1 MQGHF
6 LTDIVIILALATGV
20 LLLCSRFR
28 IPTVVGL
35 LLTGIVAG
43 PQSAALVGAAAEV
56 KALAEIGVIL
66 LLFAIGI
73 EFSFKQLLSIGRA
86 ALLGGALQ
94 VASSIAAAF
103 CIARPWG
110 VPAGR
115 SVFFG
120 FLLALSSTAI
130 VLKLLQQKGNIDTPE
145 GKTALAVLIFQDIA
159 VVPMMLVLPL
169 LAGKGGLLTAGA
181 WSTLLLKG
189 VAIIAIVFV
198 GAKWLV
204 PSLLYLAAGTRS
216 RELFLL
222 TVVGLCLGV
231 SWLTSLAGLSL
242 ALGAFL
248 AGLII
253 SESEYN
259 HQALGSIVP
268 FRDVFSSFFFVS
280 IGMLFDPVFF
290 VQRYGLILLLAVGV
304 VAVKAL
310 AATLAVAF
318 LGLPLRTAIIAALT
332 LSQIGEFSFILSN
345 AGLQYAILT
354 QDQYQIVLA
363 VSIIT
368 MAATP
373 FLVAIAPATAQ
384 AVIRLPLLRTR
395 TPRPSSRHA
404 PSPRQRLQDHLIIV
418 GFGVNGRNLARAA
431 RAAAI
436 PYIIIEMNAETV
448 RRERAKGEPI
458 YFGDATQEAV
468 LAHAG
473 IGDARIVTIV
483 INDAAATRRIT
494 ELARRLNPKIHI
506 VARTRYVQEVHALY
520 RLGANEVVPEEFETA
535 VEIFTRLLKKYLV
548 PQSEIDK
555 LVAEVRA
562 DGYQMFRSP
571 SVSPTTVSD
580 VLFHFPEAEVSTF
593 RVAETSP
600 CAGRRLSDID
610 LRRKYGITV
619 VAIRRGSQ
627 MIFNPEGDMALEAG
641 DTVVVMGKPEHLAG
655 GVCLFEGQGP

>member
-310 AATLAVAF
+310 AATLAVGF

-395 TPRPSSRHA
+395 TSRPSSRHA

-600 CAGRRLSDID
+600 CSGRRLSDID
-610 LRRKYGITV
+610 LRRKYGITI

-641 DTVVVMGKPEHLAG
+641 DTVVVMGKPEQLAG

>member
-1 MQGHF
+1 MQAHF

-35 LLTGIVAG
+35 LLTGILAG
-43 PQSAALVGAAAEV
+43 PRSAGLVGSVVEV
-56 KALAEIGVIL
+56 DALAEIGVIL

-86 ALLGGALQ
+86 AILGGALQ
-94 VASSIAAAF
+94 VTFTIAAAC
-103 CIARPWG
+103 CIARPLG
-110 VPAGR
+110 MPAGR
-115 SVFFG
+115 SVFIG

-130 VLKLLQQKGNIDTPE
+130 VLKLLQEKGKIDTPE
-145 GKTALAVLIFQDIA
+145 GKTALAVLIFQDIV
-159 VVPMMLVLPL
+159 VVPMMLVTPL
-169 LAGKGGLLTAGA
+169 LAGKGGLSTAGA
-181 WSTLLLKG
+181 WSALIFKA
-189 VAIIAIVFV
+189 VAIVALVFA

-248 AGLII
+248 AGLVI

-259 HQALGSIVP
+259 QQALGSIVP

-290 VQRYGLILLLAVGV
+290 VNRYALILPLAVGV

-310 AATLAVAF
+310 AATVASAF
-318 LGLPLRTAIIAALT
+318 LGLPLRTAVIAALT

-345 AGLQYAILT
+345 AGLRYALLT
-354 QDQYQIVLA
+354 EDQYQIVLA

-373 FLVAIAPATAQ
+373 FIAAVAPSAARVVSGLPILRNRALGRSSAP
-384 AVIRLPLLRTR
+384 
-395 TPRPSSRHA
+395 A
-404 PSPRQRLQDHLIIV
+404 PSPRQPLQDHLIIV
-418 GFGVNGRNLARAA
+418 GFGINGRNLARAA

-436 PYIIIEMNAETV
+436 PYIVIEMNAETV
-448 RRERAKGEPI
+448 RREKAKGEPI
-458 YFGDATQEAV
+458 YFGDAAQETV

-473 IGDARIVTIV
+473 IAEARIVTIV

-506 VARTRYVQEVHALY
+506 IARTRYVQEVQALY

-548 PQSEIDK
+548 PQGEIDK

-571 SVSPTTVSD
+571 STPPTMVSD
-580 VLFHFPEAEVSTF
+580 LLFHLPEAEVSTF
-593 RVAETSP
+593 RVAEASP
-600 CAGRRLSDID
+600 CAGKRLADID
-610 LRRKYGITV
+610 LRKKYGITV

-627 MIFNPEGDMALEAG
+627 MIFNPEGDMAVEAG
-641 DTVVVMGKPEHLAG
+641 DIVVVMGKPEQVAG
-655 GVCLFEGQGP
+655 GICLFEGEPS